1 MTEKLIDDKQPTP
14 DPAEQNAFFPSP
26 YSLSQFT
33 SRKSD
38 LAGADY
44 PAPIAVAAGRSC

>member
-14 DPAEQNAFFPSP
+14 DPAEQNAF
-26 YSLSQFT
+26 SLPLFIEPVHFAQVGSG
-33 SRKSD
+33 
-38 LAGADY
+38 GADY

>member
-14 DPAEQNAFFPSP
+14 IRQSRMPF
-26 YSLSQFT
+26 SLPLFIEPVHFAQVGSG
-33 SRKSD
+33 
-38 LAGADY
+38 GADY